1 MTEPLARGQVV
12 RVSIGG
18 DPKELTY
25 EWTGQG
31 ELAVGDVVIVPPP
44 WWAESTSEM
53 RERYSHGVVTGIGSS
68 YTGQMVTIN
77 RRGNA

>member
-1 MTEPLARGQVV
+1 MTEPQIRGQIV

-44 WWAESTSEM
+44 WWVDTPEK
-53 RERYSHGVVTGIGSS
+53 RERYSHGVVTGIGSN
-68 YTGQMVTIN
+68 YKGHMVSIN
-77 RRGNA
+77 ERENDG